1 MTEAF
6 SDPWQ
11 SYITQVTAKLRAQAS
26 WPLTHPG
33 FKPIKDTQLDLP
45 AVAVT
50 PCRKNLCVDLL
61 PQTPH
66 LWEFY
71 NSLSYELR
79 IENSDAGRTPFFQ
92 EPESLKG
99 TVLKNLAPGN
109 YCISVRFSDSF
120 IPRQSNYSQRHC
132 VVTTGISTSDSVI
145 SAFLCIISIAVIIIV
160 ILLIYTGLLCL
171 RKIHLPPVLT
181 SVHHTKEALIVVPH
195 KASLSSLV
203 IRPTLYSPCEEK
215 DRQLSDLQDGE
226 RTSRNE
232 SGYKMRLNSNLPSL
246 SSSSPSLLF
255 SYQPGSRLN
264 NTSNSIFLSLDVFS
278 PLPQTWIW
286 NDRLLNA
293 ASKHTSTTTASLSD
307 TLVNSDHSPFL
318 DQASFMAERIQPI
331 EVENWEDEKRDNQDV
346 NLSSLI
352 LGRYVEEWDKTISD
366 QSNVDTIDLEEHDRN
381 SAMLPE
387 TWDTKEAHTQSTSCS
402 DDEQQQDIQFSYM
415 RR

>member
-1 MTEAF
+1 MIFVFWTLTSLHHLLSALSELPQPVNVAITSTNFLHMLTWEHGPGRPADIYYQIRISTDMGTAWVPVAACQHVQYPLVCNMTEAF

-11 SYITQVTAKLRAQAS
+11 FYVTQVTAKLRAQAS

-33 FKPIKDTQLDLP
+33 FQPIKDN
-45 AVAVT
+45 
-50 PCRKNLCVDLL
+50 C
-61 PQTPH
+61 
-66 LWEFY
+66 
-71 NSLSYELR
+71 
-79 IENSDAGRTPFFQ
+79 
-92 EPESLKG
+92 
-99 TVLKNLAPGN
+99 
-109 YCISVRFSDSF
+109 
-120 IPRQSNYSQRHC
+120 
-132 VVTTGISTSDSVI
+132 VI
-145 SAFLCIISIAVIIIV
+145 SAFLSIISIAVIIIV

-195 KASLSSLV
+195 KTSLSSLV
-203 IRPTLYSPCEEK
+203 IRPTLYFPCEEK

-232 SGYKMRLNSNLPSL
+232 SGYKIRLNSNLPSL

-264 NTSNSIFLSLDVFS
+264 NTSNSIFLSFDVFS
-278 PLPQTWIW
+278 PLPQTCIW

-293 ASKHTSTTTASLSD
+293 ASKHTSTTTGSLSD
-307 TLVNSDHSPFL
+307 TLVNSNHSPFL
-318 DQASFMAERIQPI
+318 DQASYMAERIQPI

-387 TWDTKEAHTQSTSCS
+387 TWDTKEAHIQSTFCS
-402 DDEQQQDIQFSYM
+402 DDEQQQDVQFSYM